1 MTGSPTSF
9 DDAIAPPREATV
21 LLVDDDLGN
30 RQIFGWLLREAGY
43 HVLEAGTGGEALELA
58 RGGPDIV
65 VLDVNLPDISGF
77 EVCERLRQMPATLHA
92 GVLHLSAI
100 HVDSIARMQGLDS
113 GADAY
118 LIKPIEPSELL
129 AHIRAVL
136 RVRVAEAGHRRA
148 AREWRATFD
157 AIQDAVCLV
166 DLEGRIRRCNRTL
179 GLWLDQDFPSLIGR
193 DLDPT
198 LRAGLGLDHDPSLA
212 ALARGKSRTV
222 SEWKLGPRWYEVT
235 ADPMRDDAGERA
247 GAVLILT
254 DITRRRELEVQ
265 LADARRHEA
274 VAKLAGGVAHDFN
287 NLLTSI
293 VGNASLLLDAL
304 PAGGPERERL
314 SAIERAAWRGSD
326 LTRQLVGFAR
336 QTLLWLRLL
345 DPATVLVEVEER
357 IHRSLPERIGLA
369 VEAVPDLWPVQAD
382 FSQLCHI
389 VHQLAVEAIQALQGE
404 GRLLLKAANVAIGA
418 EEAPR
423 HKAGRAGSFVRLGV
437 WDDGPVFAPEILASV
452 FDPFAVGKSA
462 ARSAG
467 MGLAMVQG
475 IIEQHQGW
483 AECTSSAEGGTWF
496 HLYLPRAGS
505 AIALAPPKP
514 ATAAS
519 PTGVHV
525 VLLVDDDPTL
535 SNLAAAY
542 LRRAGFEVILADS
555 AAAAVETYRAEHA
568 RISLV
573 LLDEAMAG
581 PELAEEFRRIHPSAR
596 VVPIVGDDRAVD
608 GAIEKP
614 YRERELVEAV
624 HAALS
629 PR

>member
-304 PAGGPERERL
+304 PASGPERERL

-345 DPATVLVEVEER
+345 DPATVLVEVQER
-357 IHRSLPERIGLA
+357 IRRSLPERIGLA

-404 GRLLLKAANVAIGA
+404 GRLLLQAANVAIGA

-596 VVPIVGDDRAVD
+596 VVNIVGDDRVVD
-608 GAIEKP
+608 GEIEKP